1 MKERLAKAFGY
12 VLFFTLALGSC
23 MLAGAL
29 VYLFV
34 SNVAPTPGYL
44 PIELPTS
51 GPSPTPTPT
60 NTPTSTIAPTPTIT
74 PTPTPAPYSI
84 EIRNRTGDETVG
96 ERLASY
102 LSDAGYN
109 VLKVSTGSTITD
121 FGNPFDV
128 FRLWSND
135 LAGPE
140 RSLAGDICRI
150 LDLDCELWAGYPGDF
165 GVMMEVGS
173 IHDWDV
179 WLSERGY

>member
-1 MKERLAKAFGY
+1 LAQQ
-12 VLFFTLALGSC
+12 
-23 MLAGAL
+23 AGAL

-34 SNVAPTPGYL
+34 SNVAPVPAHL
-44 PIELPTS
+44 PSELPTS

-60 NTPTSTIAPTPTIT
+60 ITPTSTFTPTPTIT

-84 EIRNRTGDETVG
+84 EIRNRTGDETIG

-109 VLKVSTGSTITD
+109 VVKVSIGSTITD
-121 FGNPFDV
+121 FGNTFDA

-150 LDLDCELWAGYPGDF
+150 LDLYCELWAGYPGDF

-173 IHDWDV
+173 IHDWDA